1 MNDMSINEKMIP
13 DVFPEIETARL
24 TLKEVSLANSMDMF
38 EIFSDEETLKYY
50 DVEPVHEVEEV
61 KDLMEVLL
69 NRFKNKKGIR
79 WGLYLKDSGKLIGT
93 CGYHDVNRQ
102 ALRAEI
108 GYELS
113 RDFWGKGYM
122 KEALEAILD
131 YGFNNMGLNR
141 IQALAEPENEKSIG
155 ILKRVGFT
163 QEGILCDYEYYR
175 GGLKNCTMLS
185 ILKREYEK
193 DS

>member
-1 MNDMSINEKMIP
+1 MIP
-13 DVFPEIETARL
+13 DVFPQFETERL
-24 TLKEVSLANSMDMF
+24 ILKEVSLKSSVDMF

-50 DVEPVHEVEEV
+50 DVEPVTEVEEV
-61 KDLMEVLL
+61 KGLIEVLQ

-93 CGYHDVNRQ
+93 CGYHDVNRE
-102 ALRAEI
+102 ALRGEI

-113 RDFWGKGYM
+113 REFWGNGYM
-122 KEALEAILD
+122 KEALEAILN

-155 ILKRVGFT
+155 ILKRVGFKE
-163 QEGILCDYEYYR
+163 EGILRDYEYYR
-175 GGLKNCTMLS
+175 GGFKNCTMLS

-193 DS
+193 DN

>member
-1 MNDMSINEKMIP
+1 MSSNENMIP
-13 DVFPEIETARL
+13 NVFPQIETERL
-24 TLKEVSLANSMDMF
+24 ILKEVSLANSMDMF
-38 EIFSDEETLKYY
+38 QIFSDEETLKYY
-50 DVEPVHEVEEV
+50 DVEPVHKVAEVN
-61 KDLMEVLL
+61 KLIEVLQ
-69 NRFKNKKGIR
+69 NRFKNKRGIR

-93 CGYHDVNRQ
+93 CGYHDVNGE

-113 RDFWGKGYM
+113 RDFWRKGYM

-141 IQALAEPENEKSIG
+141 IQALVVPENEKSIG

-163 QEGILCDYEYYR
+163 KEGVLRDYEYFR
-175 GGLKNCTMLS
+175 RSFKHCTMLS
-185 ILKREYEK
+185 ILKREYKK
-193 DS
+193 DN

>member
-1 MNDMSINEKMIP
+1 MSSNENMIP
-13 DVFPEIETARL
+13 DVFPQIETERL
-24 TLKEVSLANSMDMF
+24 ILKEVSLANSMDMF

-50 DVEPVHEVEEV
+50 DVEPVHKVAEVN
-61 KDLMEVLL
+61 KLIEVLQ
-69 NRFKNKKGIR
+69 NRFKNKRGIR

-93 CGYHDVNRQ
+93 CGYHDVNGE

-113 RDFWGKGYM
+113 RDFWRKGYM

-141 IQALAEPENEKSIG
+141 IQALVVPENEKSIG
-155 ILKRVGFT
+155 ILKRFGFT
-163 QEGILCDYEYYR
+163 KEGVLRDYEYFRR
-175 GGLKNCTMLS
+175 GFKHCTMLS
-185 ILKREYEK
+185 ILKREYKK
-193 DS
+193 DN

>member
-1 MNDMSINEKMIP
+1 MSSNENMIP
-13 DVFPEIETARL
+13 DVFPQIETERL
-24 TLKEVSLANSMDMF
+24 MLKEVSLANSMDMF

-50 DVEPVHEVEEV
+50 DVEPVHKVAEVN
-61 KDLMEVLL
+61 KLIEVLQ
-69 NRFKNKKGIR
+69 NRFKNKRGIR

-93 CGYHDVNRQ
+93 CGYHDVNRE

-113 RDFWGKGYM
+113 RDFWRKGYM
-122 KEALEAILD
+122 KEALEVILD

-141 IQALAEPENEKSIG
+141 IQALVEPENEKSIG

-163 QEGILCDYEYYR
+163 KEGVLRDYEYFR
-175 GGLKNCTMLS
+175 RCFKHCTMLS
-185 ILKREYEK
+185 ILKREYKK
-193 DS
+193 DN

>member
-1 MNDMSINEKMIP
+1 MSSNENMIP
-13 DVFPEIETARL
+13 NVFPQIETERL
-24 TLKEVSLANSMDMF
+24 ILKEVSLANSMDMF

-50 DVEPVHEVEEV
+50 DVEPVHKVAEVN
-61 KDLMEVLL
+61 KLIEVLQ
-69 NRFKNKKGIR
+69 NRFKNKRGIR

-93 CGYHDVNRQ
+93 CGYHDVNGE

-113 RDFWGKGYM
+113 RDFWRKGYM

-141 IQALAEPENEKSIG
+141 IQALVVPENEKSIG

-163 QEGILCDYEYYR
+163 KEGVLRDYEYFR
-175 GGLKNCTMLS
+175 RSFKHCTMLS
-185 ILKREYEK
+185 ILKREYKK
-193 DS
+193 DN